1 MNEKCKVSSVKFI
14 NLEEAANPYVLVY
27 CKSQVTAD
35 SVEIR
40 LDC

>member
-14 NLEEAANPYVLVY
+14 NLEEAANPYVY

-35 SVEIR
+35 SVEIM